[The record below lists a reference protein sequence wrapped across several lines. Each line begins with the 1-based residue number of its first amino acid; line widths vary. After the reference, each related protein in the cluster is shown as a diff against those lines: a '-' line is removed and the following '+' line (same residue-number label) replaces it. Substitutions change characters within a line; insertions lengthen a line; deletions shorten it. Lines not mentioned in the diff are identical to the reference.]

1 MQNPEIVLGI
11 IESNTKK
18 TNYVFSKLYRNFY
31 NLAFYKMAYN
41 NLYAREKKKKD
52 GADDK
57 TGNNVN
63 FAFIQ
68 TNLLSMKNETYE
80 PVPFVKK
87 EKRDGKRMANS
98 LNQYDTL
105 VLEIV
110 KSILE
115 AIYKPHFSRQVHP
128 FHRRTHPHDIL
139 IDVKTSFADT
149 NWWIK
154 GTIHSQFES
163 KHYHAFV
170 TILRKK
176 IKDEKFIRLIWKF
189 LKAGYWNKK
198 YLPFVPGERKRRNAL
213 CSIFNQIYYHEL
225 DRKMQDITC
234 SLSLVLPSNKK
245 MERNTSVT
253 QTGNIPLNEGKMKYV
268 RYGNDFLVGIV
279 GSKKDAQMWR
289 EVITQYVKEALKLEL
304 TEEAINIINQK
315 EKVRFL
321 GYDLFLSTR
330 TKKRQFAFH
339 DDMHQDELQ
348 KEQTSIV
355 KLSLPHD
362 QLRKFIIGNGYAKD
376 TGKGHW
382 KAIHRSALLNKEP
395 LEIVKCFNA
404 ELTKFYRYYGLAD
417 DVKQKVQNVYVLWLQ
432 SFTKTLA
439 GKYRTKTSK
448 LKEMEMEAY
457 GNKYKRFFQHGNW
470 GVSYERHGQICFER
484 LCHYSDIFLVNKNRE
499 SSIR

>member
-18 TNYVFSKLYRNFY
+18 PSYVFSKLYRNFY

-41 NLYAREKKKKD
+41 KLYAQQRKRKY

-57 TGNNVN
+57 KRNKLDFTV
-63 FAFIQ
+63 IQ
-68 TNLLSMKNETYE
+68 TNILSMKNETYK
-80 PVPFVKK
+80 PVPFAKK
-87 EKRDGKRMANS
+87 EKRDGKNMADY

-105 VLEIV
+105 VVEIV
-110 KSILE
+110 KSMLE
-115 AIYKPHFSRQVHP
+115 AIYKPTFSKLAHP
-128 FHRRTHPHDIL
+128 FQPKKHSHDAL
-139 IDVKTSFADT
+139 IQVKTSFVDT
-149 NWWIK
+149 KWWIK
-154 GTIHSQFES
+154 GKLHSPQES
-163 KHYHAFV
+163 KHYHV
-170 TILRKK
+170 LVSILRKK
-176 IKDEKFIRLIWKF
+176 IKDEKFIRLIWKL
-189 LKAGYWNKK
+189 LKAGYWNEK
-198 YLPFVPGERKRRNAL
+198 YLLFKPGERKYRNAL
-213 CSIFNQIYYHEL
+213 YAIFNEIYYHEL
-225 DRKMQDITC
+225 DRKMQDIIY
-234 SLSLVLPSNKK
+234 SLSLVSLSNKK
-245 MERNTSVT
+245 IERNASVAKIS
-253 QTGNIPLNEGKMKYV
+253 NVPSKEGKTKYV
-268 RYGNDFLVGIV
+268 RYGNDFLVGVV

-289 EVITQYVKEALKLEL
+289 EAMTQYIKEALKLEL
-304 TEEAINIINQK
+304 TEEAISIINQK

-321 GYDLFLSTR
+321 EYDLFLSTR

-339 DDMHQDELQ
+339 DGMHQDELQ
-348 KEQTSIV
+348 KEQTSVV

-382 KAIHRSALLNKEP
+382 KAIHRSAILNKEP
-395 LEIVKCFNA
+395 LEIVRCFNA

-417 DVKQKVQNVYVLWLQ
+417 DVKQKLQNVYVLWLQ

-457 GNKYKRFFQHGNW
+457 GNKYKRFFQHGDW

-484 LCHYSDIFLVNKNRE
+484 LCHYSDISPVNKNRE